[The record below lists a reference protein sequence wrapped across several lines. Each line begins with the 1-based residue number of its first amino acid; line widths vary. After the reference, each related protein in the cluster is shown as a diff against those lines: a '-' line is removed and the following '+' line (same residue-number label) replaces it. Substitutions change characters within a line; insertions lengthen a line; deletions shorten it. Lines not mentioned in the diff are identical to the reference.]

1 MGGPLSPRLP
11 PAYRAAARGA
21 LRVTI
26 AAGAGFYVLLYGFDL
41 AIGATYAL
49 FGAVAM
55 AGLSHL
61 PGSGRQ
67 RAVLLLGMVPV
78 CWVLVT
84 LGTYLSV
91 RTWSA
96 VLGMLVIG
104 FALAFTAV
112 GGPRFAGAATGL
124 QLMYILPSFPPYD
137 PGSLGERLA
146 GATVGLVLL
155 IIAEMTLLPEPAAL
169 PYRERAARAAD
180 GAARC
185 ADRLRTAPY
194 TLPEAAL
201 RSARALSTELRSSRV
216 PEAERPAGAG
226 VRQRALAHT
235 GLATRTLL
243 GRLTVLPP
251 PPPAA
256 EIPANANANA
266 ASEADAHDRGA
277 DRAEAGAAGGDEAA
291 VATVEG
297 AREPDPL
304 RAVAEVARETAARLR
319 GRAPDGRAHTRLQQ
333 ARRVL
338 AATEDGSPAA
348 LRRDAALLE
357 VADAALAMSTAADI
371 AVRGRAADAPA
382 PGRFWYARQRAPRLW
397 WRRLSG
403 HAGGRS
409 VFFQNAVRLSLAL
422 AAARLIAGIDTL
434 PHGFWVLLATLT
446 LTRTTVRETRTAER
460 KALTGTLV
468 GALVAATLLAFVGTD
483 IEVYAVALPPLM
495 LVTFTLGPVKGIGWA
510 QALFTVVVALV
521 FAQLAPPTWRL
532 AEFRLLDV
540 LAGSAIGAVFGL
552 LAWPRGA
559 HDELRRSV
567 AVLLRIAAEIV
578 VATTAQIAAGGRR
591 VPVVTAPGHRSLQHA
606 LVMAES
612 AYAQYQSEPQGPG
625 PPPVR
630 PDWQA
635 ALIAG
640 HHTLWG
646 ADRLLVPAEPVV
658 IPPLGGEAAESVI
671 RTGDRV
677 AAGMLLTSARMDPT
691 GDTAETPEPLH
702 APTASSTPAVDPPG
716 APRAYYA
723 TMAWLASLT
732 TDLARLAADTGTE
745 ADSDTR
751 TDAGTV
757 TDTEAGTDTD
767 TDTDTD
773 AGTDTETDTGGDSDT
788 DRAAGAEAPVSER
801 RASRPGV
808 TKGRATG
815 P

>member
-1 MGGPLSPRLP
+1 MGGSFPRRLP
-11 PAYRAAARGA
+11 PAYRAAARRA

-41 AIGATYAL
+41 AVGATYAL
-49 FGAVAM
+49 FGAIAM
-55 AGLSHL
+55 AGLSRL

-67 RAVLLLGMVPV
+67 RATLLAGVVPV
-78 CWVLVT
+78 CWVLIT

-96 VLGMLVIG
+96 VLGMLVVG
-104 FALAFTAV
+104 FALAFMAV

-137 PGSLGERLA
+137 PGSLVERLA
-146 GATVGLVLL
+146 GATFGLALL
-155 IIAEMTLLPEPAAL
+155 IVAELTLLPEPAAL

-180 GAARC
+180 GAGRC
-185 ADRLRTAPY
+185 AELLRTAPY

-201 RSARALSTELRSSRV
+201 RTARALSTGLRSSLV

-226 VRQRALAHT
+226 IRQRALAHT

-243 GRLTVLPP
+243 GRLAVLPP
-251 PPPAA
+251 PAPGATPPA
-256 EIPANANANA
+256 
-266 ASEADAHDRGA
+266 EAVDGA
-277 DRAEAGAAGGDEAA
+277 GTG
-291 VATVEG
+291 G
-297 AREPDPL
+297 ARDADPL
-304 RAVAEVARETAARLR
+304 RAVAEAARETAARLR
-319 GRAPDGRAHTRLQQ
+319 GGAPDGRAHARLQE
-333 ARRVL
+333 ARRTL
-338 AATEDGSPAA
+338 AATEDGAPAA
-348 LRRDAALLE
+348 LRRSAALLE

-371 AVRGRAADAPA
+371 AVRGRAADPPA

-409 VFFQNAVRLSLAL
+409 VFFQNAVRISLAL

-446 LTRTTVRETRTAER
+446 LTRTTVRETRATER
-460 KALTGTLV
+460 RALTGTLV
-468 GALVAATLLAFVGTD
+468 GALVAAALLAFVGTD

-495 LVTFTLGPVKGIGWA
+495 LVTFTLGPVKGVGWA

-521 FAQLAPPTWRL
+521 FAQLAPATWQL

-540 LAGSAIGAVFGL
+540 LTGSAIGAVFGL

-567 AVLLRIAAEIV
+567 AVLLRVVAESV

-591 VPVVTAPGHRSLQHA
+591 VPVVTAPGHRGLQHA

-612 AYAQYQSEPQGPG
+612 AYAQYQSEPRGPG
-625 PPPVR
+625 PPPAHH

-658 IPPLGGEAAESVI
+658 VPPLGPEASEALVRS
-671 RTGDRV
+671 GDRV

-691 GDTAETPEPLH
+691 GDTAETPVPLH
-702 APTASSTPAVDPPG
+702 APTASAALAAEPPG

-723 TMAWLASLT
+723 TVSWLASLT
-732 TDLARLAADTGTE
+732 IDLERLVAESRDGTGTDGE
-745 ADSDTR
+745 GGSGGA
-751 TDAGTV
+751 
-757 TDTEAGTDTD
+757 
-767 TDTDTD
+767 
-773 AGTDTETDTGGDSDT
+773 TG
-788 DRAAGAEAPVSER
+788 AAGARVGER
-801 RASRPGV
+801 
-808 TKGRATG
+808 GR
-815 P
+815 

>member
-1 MGGPLSPRLP
+1 MGGAFPRP
-11 PAYRAAARGA
+11 PSPAYRAAARRA

-41 AIGATYAL
+41 AVGATYAL
-49 FGAVAM
+49 FGAIAM

-67 RAVLLLGMVPV
+67 RATLLLCTVPV
-78 CWVLVT
+78 CWVLIT

-96 VLGMLVIG
+96 VLGMLVVG

-146 GATVGLVLL
+146 GATFGLALL
-155 IIAEMTLLPEPAAL
+155 IIAEMTLLPEPGA
-169 PYRERAARAAD
+169 PSYRDRAARAVE
-180 GAARC
+180 AAVRC
-185 ADRLRTAPY
+185 ADRLRSAPY
-194 TLPEAAL
+194 TLPEDTL
-201 RSARALSTELRSSRV
+201 RTARALSDGLRSSQV

-226 VRQRALAHT
+226 LRQRALAHT

-243 GRLTVLPP
+243 GRLTALPP
-251 PPPAA
+251 PPDVAPHAGA
-256 EIPANANANA
+256 GAGR
-266 ASEADAHDRGA
+266 ADADAEGA
-277 DRAEAGAAGGDEAA
+277 ATAAGGTAGAAES
-291 VATVEG
+291 TEG
-297 AREPDPL
+297 RGPDPL
-304 RAVAEVARETAARLR
+304 RAVAEAAREAAERLR
-319 GRAPDGRAHTRLQQ
+319 GRAPDGRAHAALEQ
-333 ARRVL
+333 ARQAL
-338 AATEDGSPAA
+338 AEGEDGSPAE
-348 LRRDAALLE
+348 LRRNAALLE

-409 VFFQNAVRLSLAL
+409 VFFQNAVRISLAL

-446 LTRTTVRETRTAER
+446 LTRTTVRETRTTER

-468 GALVAATLLAFVGTD
+468 GALVAATLLALVGTD

-495 LVTFTLGPVKGIGWA
+495 LVTFTVGPVKGVGWA

-521 FAQLAPPTWRL
+521 FAQLAPATWQL

-540 LAGSAIGAVFGL
+540 LTGSAIGAVFGL

-591 VPVVTAPGHRSLQHA
+591 VPVLTAPGHRSLQHA
-606 LVMAES
+606 LVLAES
-612 AYAQYQSEPQGPG
+612 AYAQYQSEPQGRRT
-625 PPPVR
+625 PPPAR
-630 PDWQA
+630 RDWQA

-646 ADRLLVPAEPVV
+646 ADRLLVPPEPVV
-658 IPPLGGEAAESVI
+658 VPPLGPDASESLI

-691 GDTAETPEPLH
+691 GDTTETPAPLH
-702 APTASSTPAVDPPG
+702 APTASATMAADPPD

-723 TMAWLASLT
+723 TVSWLASLT
-732 TDLARLAADTGTE
+732 TDLARLAEETGTT
-745 ADSDTR
+745 ATATATATDIR
-751 TDAGTV
+751 TGAGT
-757 TDTEAGTDTD
+757 GT
-767 TDTDTD
+767 
-773 AGTDTETDTGGDSDT
+773 
-788 DRAAGAEAPVSER
+788 AADAEAPVGE
-801 RASRPGV
+801 
-808 TKGRATG
+808 GRA
-815 P
+815 

>member
-1 MGGPLSPRLP
+1 MGGPFTRRLP

-26 AAGAGFYVLLYGFDL
+26 AAGAGFYVLLYGFDR

-49 FGAVAM
+49 FGAIAM
-55 AGLSHL
+55 AGLSRL

-67 RAVLLLGMVPV
+67 RAVLLVGVVPV
-78 CWVLVT
+78 CWALIT

-96 VLGMLVIG
+96 VLGMLVVG

-137 PGSLGERLA
+137 PRSLGERLA
-146 GATVGLVLL
+146 GATVGLALL
-155 IIAEMTLLPEPAAL
+155 IIVERTLLPEPAAL

-180 GAARC
+180 AAARC
-185 ADRLRTAPY
+185 AERLRTAPY
-194 TLPEAAL
+194 TLPETAL
-201 RSARALSTELRSSRV
+201 RTALALSTGLRSSQV

-226 VRQRALAHT
+226 LRQRALAHT

-251 PPPAA
+251 PPPGVAPPAA
-256 EIPANANANA
+256 PA
-266 ASEADAHDRGA
+266 DTLGT
-277 DRAEAGAAGGDEAA
+277 GTGGGDGVGGDGAGETTAP
-291 VATVEG
+291 G
-297 AREPDPL
+297 ARGPDAL
-304 RAVAEVARETAARLR
+304 RAVMEVARETAARLR
-319 GRAPDGRAHTRLQQ
+319 GQRPDGRAHAGLRQ
-333 ARRVL
+333 ARQAL
-338 AATEDGSPAA
+338 AATEEGSPAA
-348 LRRDAALLE
+348 LRRNAALLE

-371 AVRGRAADAPA
+371 AVRGRAADPPD

-409 VFFQNAVRLSLAL
+409 VFFQNAVRIALAL
-422 AAARLIAGIDTL
+422 AAARLIAGVDTL

-446 LTRTTVRETRTAER
+446 LTRTTVRETRTTVR
-460 KALTGTLV
+460 TALTGTLV
-468 GALVAATLLAFVGTD
+468 GALVAAALLAFVGTD

-495 LVTFTLGPVKGIGWA
+495 LVTFTLGPVKGVGWA

-521 FAQLAPPTWRL
+521 FAQLAPATWQL

-540 LAGSAIGAVFGL
+540 LTGSAIGAVFGL

-578 VATTAQIAAGGRR
+578 VATTAQVAAGGRR
-591 VPVVTAPGHRSLQHA
+591 VPVVTAPGHRSLGHA
-606 LVMAES
+606 LAMAES
-612 AYAQYQSEPQGPG
+612 AYAQYQSEPRGPG
-625 PPPVR
+625 PQPVR
-630 PDWQA
+630 RDWQA

-658 IPPLGGEAAESVI
+658 ASPLGREATESVI
-671 RTGDRV
+671 RSGDRV
-677 AAGMLLTSARMDPT
+677 AARMLLTSARVDPT
-691 GDTAETPEPLH
+691 GDTAESTAPRGDTAPTPASPRS
-702 APTASSTPAVDPPG
+702 PTASAAPATDPPG

-723 TMAWLASLT
+723 AVSWLASLT
-732 TDLARLAADTGTE
+732 TDLERLAVEPAPGSGADGADTRDEPSST
-745 ADSDTR
+745 AH
-751 TDAGTV
+751 AG
-757 TDTEAGTDTD
+757 
-767 TDTDTD
+767 
-773 AGTDTETDTGGDSDT
+773 
-788 DRAAGAEAPVSER
+788 
-801 RASRPGV
+801 
-808 TKGRATG
+808 
-815 P
+815 

>member
-1 MGGPLSPRLP
+1 MGGRFPRRLP
-11 PAYRAAARGA
+11 PAYPAAARRA

-26 AAGAGFYVLLYGFDL
+26 AAGTGFYVLLYGFGL
-41 AIGATYAL
+41 AVGATYAL
-49 FGAVAM
+49 FGAIAM
-55 AGLSHL
+55 AGLSRL

-67 RAVLLLGMVPV
+67 RALLLVGVVPV
-78 CWVLVT
+78 CWVLIT

-96 VLGMLVIG
+96 VLGMLVVG
-104 FALAFTAV
+104 FALAFMAV

-146 GATVGLVLL
+146 GATFGLVLL
-155 IIAEMTLLPEPAAL
+155 IIAETTLLPEPPAL

-194 TLPEAAL
+194 TLPEATL
-201 RSARALSTELRSSRV
+201 RTARALSTGLRSSQV

-251 PPPAA
+251 PPQGAVP
-256 EIPANANANA
+256 PT
-266 ASEADAHDRGA
+266 DAGDVG
-277 DRAEAGAAGGDEAA
+277 EQAGA
-291 VATVEG
+291 T
-297 AREPDPL
+297 REPDPL
-304 RAVAEVARETAARLR
+304 RAVREVARETAARLR
-319 GRAPDGRAHTRLQQ
+319 GNVVDGRAHTALRQ
-333 ARRVL
+333 ARRAL
-338 AATEDGSPAA
+338 AATEDGPPAA
-348 LRRDAALLE
+348 LRRNEALLE
-357 VADAALAMSTAADI
+357 VTDAALAMSTAAEI
-371 AVRGRAADAPA
+371 AVRGRAADVPA
-382 PGRFWYARQRAPRLW
+382 TGRFWYARQRAPRLW

-409 VFFQNAVRLSLAL
+409 VFFQNAVRIGMAL

-446 LTRTTVRETRTAER
+446 LTRTTVRETRTTER

-468 GALVAATLLAFVGTD
+468 GALVAAALLAVVGTD

-495 LVTFTLGPVKGIGWA
+495 LVTFTLGPVKGVGWA

-521 FAQLAPPTWRL
+521 FAQLAPATWQL

-540 LAGSAIGAVFGL
+540 LTGSAIGAVFGL

-612 AYAQYQSEPQGPG
+612 AYAQYQSEPQGLG

-630 PDWQA
+630 RDWQA

-658 IPPLGGEAAESVI
+658 IPPLGREASESVI

-677 AAGMLLTSARMDPT
+677 AAAMLLTSARMDPT
-691 GDTAETPEPLH
+691 GDTAETPAPLH
-702 APTASSTPAVDPPG
+702 APTASVTLAADPPG

-723 TMAWLASLT
+723 TMSWLASLA
-732 TDLARLAADTGTE
+732 TDLERLAAET
-745 ADSDTR
+745 A
-751 TDAGTV
+751 TDDPRSTH
-757 TDTEAGTDTD
+757 EQ
-767 TDTDTD
+767 
-773 AGTDTETDTGGDSDT
+773 
-788 DRAAGAEAPVSER
+788 
-801 RASRPGV
+801 
-808 TKGRATG
+808 
-815 P
+815 

>member
-1 MGGPLSPRLP
+1 MGGPFPRRLP

-26 AAGAGFYVLLYGFDL
+26 AAGAGFYTLLYGFDL
-41 AIGATYAL
+41 AVGATYAL
-49 FGAVAM
+49 FGAIAM
-55 AGLSHL
+55 AGLSRL

-67 RAVLLLGMVPV
+67 RAMLLVGVVPV
-78 CWVLVT
+78 CWVLIT

-96 VLGMLVIG
+96 VLGMLVVG
-104 FALAFTAV
+104 FALAFMAV

-146 GATVGLVLL
+146 GTTFGLALL
-155 IIAEMTLLPEPAAL
+155 VVAERTLLPEPAAL

-194 TLPEAAL
+194 TLPEATL
-201 RSARALSTELRSSRV
+201 RTARALSTGLRSSQV

-226 VRQRALAHT
+226 LRQRALAHT

-251 PPPAA
+251 PPPGAV
-256 EIPANANANA
+256 PP
-266 ASEADAHDRGA
+266 ADASDVPEGA
-277 DRAEAGAAGGDEAA
+277 GSVVPTGAEAKG
-291 VATVEG
+291 
-297 AREPDPL
+297 PDPL
-304 RAVAEVARETAARLR
+304 RAVADVARETAARLR
-319 GRAPDGRAHTRLQQ
+319 GRAPDGRAQTGLRQ
-333 ARRVL
+333 ARQAL
-338 AATEDGSPAA
+338 TATEDASPTA

-409 VFFQNAVRLSLAL
+409 VFFQNAVRISLAL
-422 AAARLIAGIDTL
+422 AAARLIAGVDTL

-446 LTRTTVRETRTAER
+446 LTRTTVRETRTTVR

-468 GALVAATLLAFVGTD
+468 GALVAATLLAGAGTD
-483 IEVYAVALPPLM
+483 IEVYAVALPPLL
-495 LVTFTLGPVKGIGWA
+495 LVTFTLGPVKGVGWA

-521 FAQLAPPTWRL
+521 FAQLAPATWQL

-540 LAGSAIGAVFGL
+540 LTGSAIGAVFGL

-559 HDELRRSV
+559 HDALRRSV

-591 VPVVTAPGHRSLQHA
+591 EPVVTAPGHRSLRHA

-658 IPPLGGEAAESVI
+658 MPPLAREAAECVI
-671 RTGDRV
+671 RAGDRV
-677 AAGMLLTSARMDPT
+677 AAGMLLTSARLDPT
-691 GDTAETPEPLH
+691 GDTAETPAPLH
-702 APTASSTPAVDPPG
+702 APTASATLAADPPG

-723 TMAWLASLT
+723 TVSWLAALT
-732 TDLARLAADTGTE
+732 TDLDRLAAGTETE
-745 ADSDTR
+745 AD
-751 TDAGTV
+751 AGTGSG
-757 TDTEAGTDTD
+757 TGTD
-767 TDTDTD
+767 
-773 AGTDTETDTGGDSDT
+773 SH
-788 DRAAGAEAPVSER
+788 P
-801 RASRPGV
+801 
-808 TKGRATG
+808 GRAR
-815 P
+815 

>member
-1 MGGPLSPRLP
+1 MGGAFGRWPS

-26 AAGAGFYVLLYGFDL
+26 TASAGFYVFLYGFDS

-49 FGAVAM
+49 FGAIAM
-55 AGLSHL
+55 AGLSRL
-61 PGSGRQ
+61 PGSGRR
-67 RAVLLLGMVPV
+67 RATLLLGLVPV
-78 CWVLVT
+78 CWVLIT

-96 VLGMLVIG
+96 VAGMLVVG
-104 FALAFTAV
+104 FVLAFMAV

-146 GATVGLVLL
+146 GASFGLVLL
-155 IIAEMTLLPEPAAL
+155 IIAELTLLPEPAAL

-185 ADRLRTAPY
+185 ADRLRSAPY

-201 RSARALSTELRSSRV
+201 SSARALGEGLRSSRV

-243 GRLTVLPP
+243 GRLAVLPP
-251 PPPAA
+251 PPRGAVP
-256 EIPANANANA
+256 PRR
-266 ASEADAHDRGA
+266 SEAGGDGGDGGDGAEPDAPAGGPAGKGR
-277 DRAEAGAAGGDEAA
+277 AGAAEAPE
-291 VATVEG
+291 TEG
-297 AREPDPL
+297 PDPL
-304 RAVAEVARETAARLR
+304 RVVADVARETAARLR
-319 GRAPDGRAHTRLQQ
+319 GAIPDGRAH
-333 ARRVL
+333 AR
-338 AATEDGSPAA
+338 
-348 LRRDAALLE
+348 LRRIRKALTAAEDAPPAVLRRNAALLE
-357 VADAALAMSTAADI
+357 VTDAALAMSTAADI

-382 PGRFWYARQRAPRLW
+382 PGRFWYARMRAPRLW

-403 HAGGRS
+403 HVGGRS
-409 VFFQNAVRLSLAL
+409 VFFQNAVRISLAL
-422 AAARLIAGIDTL
+422 AAARLIAGVDTL

-446 LTRTTVRETRTAER
+446 LTRTTVRETRTTMR
-460 KALTGTLV
+460 RALTGALV
-468 GALVAATLLAFVGTD
+468 GALVAAALLALVGTD
-483 IEVYAVALPPLM
+483 IEVCAVALPPLM
-495 LVTFTLGPVKGIGWA
+495 LVTFTLGPVKGVGWA

-521 FAQLAPPTWRL
+521 FAQLAPATWRL

-540 LAGSAIGAVFGL
+540 LTGSAIGAVFGL

-612 AYAQYQSEPQGPG
+612 AYAQYQSEPEGPVSPSAG
-625 PPPVR
+625 Q
-630 PDWQA
+630 DWQA

-646 ADRLLVPAEPVV
+646 ADRLLVPPEPVV
-658 IPPLGGEAAESVI
+658 VPPLGREAAEAVI
-671 RTGDRV
+671 RAGDRV
-677 AAGMLLTSARMDPT
+677 AAAMLLTSARTDPT
-691 GDTAETPEPLH
+691 GDTAETPVPLH
-702 APTASSTPAVDPPG
+702 TPTTSAAGADDPPG
-716 APRAYYA
+716 APRVYYA
-723 TMAWLASLT
+723 TVSWLTSLK
-732 TDLARLAADTGTE
+732 TDLVRLTGEAETRADALVGRAPNAAHPP
-745 ADSDTR
+745 SPR
-751 TDAGTV
+751 PR
-757 TDTEAGTDTD
+757 
-767 TDTDTD
+767 
-773 AGTDTETDTGGDSDT
+773 SPQPW
-788 DRAAGAEAPVSER
+788 R
-801 RASRPGV
+801 SRPA
-808 TKGRATG
+808 RR

>member
-1 MGGPLSPRLP
+1 MGGAFPRRP
-11 PAYRAAARGA
+11 SPAYRAAARRA

-26 AAGAGFYVLLYGFDL
+26 AATAGFYVLLHGFDS
-41 AIGATYAL
+41 AVGATYAL
-49 FGAVAM
+49 FGAIAM

-67 RAVLLLGMVPV
+67 RAVLLVDVVPV
-78 CWVLVT
+78 CWVLIT

-96 VLGMLVIG
+96 VVGMLVVG
-104 FALAFTAV
+104 FVLAFMAV

-146 GATVGLVLL
+146 GATFGLVLL
-155 IIAEMTLLPEPAAL
+155 TLAEMTLLPEPAAL

-185 ADRLRTAPY
+185 ADRLRSAPY
-194 TLPEAAL
+194 TLPDAML
-201 RSARALSTELRSSRV
+201 HTARALSTGLRSSQV

-226 VRQRALAHT
+226 VRPRALAHT

-243 GRLTVLPP
+243 GRLTSLPP
-251 PPPAA
+251 PPPATA
-256 EIPANANANA
+256 PPRE
-266 ASEADAHDRGA
+266 
-277 DRAEAGAAGGDEAA
+277 AEAGTEAGTGAEAWTAGGAGAERGAQAGSTGQEARTRA
-291 VATVEG
+291 AEVSG
-297 AREPDPL
+297 ARLPDPL
-304 RAVAEVARETAARLR
+304 RAVAGVARETAARLR
-319 GRAPDGRAHTRLQQ
+319 GGMPDGRAHARLRQIRQ
-333 ARRVL
+333 TL
-338 AATEDGSPAA
+338 TAAEDGSPAV

-357 VADAALAMSTAADI
+357 LVNVALAMSTAADI
-371 AVRGRAADAPA
+371 AVRGRAADTPE
-382 PGRFWYARQRAPRLW
+382 PGPFWYARMRAPRLW

-403 HAGGRS
+403 HVGSRS
-409 VFFQNAVRLSLAL
+409 VFFQNAVRISLAL

-446 LTRTTVRETRTAER
+446 LTRTTVRETRKTER
-460 KALTGTLV
+460 IALTGTLV
-468 GALVAATLLAFVGTD
+468 GALVAAASLALVGTD

-495 LVTFTLGPVKGIGWA
+495 LVTFTLGPVKGVGWA

-521 FAQLAPPTWRL
+521 FAQLAPATWQL

-540 LAGSAIGAVFGL
+540 LTGSAIGAVFGL

-612 AYAQYQSEPQGPG
+612 AYAQYQSEPKGPT
-625 PPPVR
+625 PPPVGQ
-630 PDWQA
+630 DWQA

-640 HHTLWG
+640 HHALWG
-646 ADRLLVPAEPVV
+646 ADRLLVPPEPVV
-658 IPPLGGEAAESVI
+658 VPPLGREAAESAI

-677 AAGMLLTSARMDPT
+677 AADMLLTSARIDPT
-691 GDTAETPEPLH
+691 GDTVETPVPLH
-702 APTASSTPAVDPPG
+702 APTASATTIAADPPG
-716 APRAYYA
+716 APRLYYA
-723 TMAWLASLT
+723 TVSWLASLT
-732 TDLARLAADTGTE
+732 TDLVRLAGGTGTG
-745 ADSDTR
+745 AG
-751 TDAGTV
+751 AGT
-757 TDTEAGTDTD
+757 
-767 TDTDTD
+767 
-773 AGTDTETDTGGDSDT
+773 
-788 DRAAGAEAPVSER
+788 GADAPVGKR
-801 RASRPGV
+801 RSHRAGGPGAAPTAGCHDEVDRRNRP
-808 TKGRATG
+808 
-815 P
+815 

>member
-1 MGGPLSPRLP
+1 MGGRFPPRLP
-11 PAYRAAARGA
+11 PAYRAAARRA

-26 AAGAGFYVLLYGFDL
+26 AAGAGFYVLLYGFGL
-41 AIGATYAL
+41 AVGATYAL
-49 FGAVAM
+49 FGAIAM

-67 RAVLLLGMVPV
+67 RAALLVCVVPV
-78 CWVLVT
+78 CWVLIT

-96 VLGMLVIG
+96 VLGMLVVG
-104 FALAFTAV
+104 FALAFMAV

-146 GATVGLVLL
+146 GATFGLAVL
-155 IIAEMTLLPEPAAL
+155 IVAEITLLPEPAAL

-180 GAARC
+180 CAASC
-185 ADRLRTAPY
+185 AQRLRTAPY
-194 TLPEAAL
+194 TLPEDAL
-201 RSARALSTELRSSRV
+201 RSARALSTGLRSSQV

-243 GRLTVLPP
+243 GRLAVLPP
-251 PPPAA
+251 PPPGAA
-256 EIPANANANA
+256 AP
-266 ASEADAHDRGA
+266 ADADGP
-277 DRAEAGAAGGDEAA
+277 AGAGEAR
-291 VATVEG
+291 G
-297 AREPDPL
+297 PDPL
-304 RAVAEVARETAARLR
+304 RAVTEAARETAARLR
-319 GRAPDGRAHTRLQQ
+319 GRGPDGRAHTVLQE
-333 ARRVL
+333 AREAL
-338 AATEDGSPAA
+338 AAAEDGSPAV
-348 LRRDAALLE
+348 LRRNAALLE
-357 VADAALAMSTAADI
+357 VADAALAMSTAADL
-371 AVRGRAADAPA
+371 AVRGRAADPPA

-409 VFFQNAVRLSLAL
+409 VFFQNAVRISLAL
-422 AAARLIAGIDTL
+422 AAARLIAGVDTL

-446 LTRTTVRETRTAER
+446 LTRTTVRETRTTER
-460 KALTGTLV
+460 RALTGTLV

-495 LVTFTLGPVKGIGWA
+495 LVTFTLGPVKGVGWA

-521 FAQLAPPTWRL
+521 FAQLAPATWQL

-567 AVLLRIAAEIV
+567 ATLLRIAAEIV
-578 VATTAQIAAGGRR
+578 VATTAQMAAGGRR

-630 PDWQA
+630 RDWQA

-658 IPPLGGEAAESVI
+658 VPPLGREASESVV

-677 AAGMLLTSARMDPT
+677 AAAMLLTSARMDPT
-691 GDTAETPEPLH
+691 GDTPETPAPPH
-702 APTASSTPAVDPPG
+702 APTASATLSADPPG

-723 TMAWLASLT
+723 TVAWLGSLT
-732 TDLARLAADTGTE
+732 RDLDRLAADTAPGAETVTE
-745 ADSDTR
+745 A
-751 TDAGTV
+751 G
-757 TDTEAGTDTD
+757 TEAGTD
-767 TDTDTD
+767 
-773 AGTDTETDTGGDSDT
+773 AGTATE
-788 DRAAGAEAPVSER
+788 AEAGTEADAAPH
-801 RASRPGV
+801 
-808 TKGRATG
+808 
-815 P
+815 

>member
-1 MGGPLSPRLP
+1 MGGPFPRRLP
-11 PAYRAAARGA
+11 PAYRAAARRA

-26 AAGAGFYVLLYGFDL
+26 AAGTGFYVLLYGFDL
-41 AIGATYAL
+41 AVGATYAL
-49 FGAVAM
+49 FGAIAM

-67 RAVLLLGMVPV
+67 RAMLLAGVVPV
-78 CWVLVT
+78 CWVLIT

-96 VLGMLVIG
+96 VLGMLVVG
-104 FALAFTAV
+104 FALAFMAV

-146 GATVGLVLL
+146 GATLGLALL
-155 IIAEMTLLPEPAAL
+155 IIAEATLLPEPPAL

-180 GAARC
+180 AAAHC

-194 TLPEAAL
+194 TLPEAAQ
-201 RSARALSTELRSSRV
+201 RTTRALSTGLRSSQV

-243 GRLTVLPP
+243 SRLTVLPP
-251 PPPAA
+251 PPQGAVPPAEAA
-256 EIPANANANA
+256 EA
-266 ASEADAHDRGA
+266 A
-277 DRAEAGAAGGDEAA
+277 AEAAAAEGDQAGATRG
-291 VATVEG
+291 
-297 AREPDPL
+297 PDPL
-304 RAVAEVARETAARLR
+304 RAVMEVARETAARLR
-319 GRAPDGRAHTRLQQ
+319 GRVPDGRAHTALQQ
-333 ARRVL
+333 ARQAL
-338 AATEDGSPAA
+338 AEAADGSPAA
-348 LRRDAALLE
+348 LRRNAALLE

-371 AVRGRAADAPA
+371 AVRGRAADVPA

-403 HAGGRS
+403 HVGGRS
-409 VFFQNAVRLSLAL
+409 VFFQNAVRIGLAL

-446 LTRTTVRETRTAER
+446 LTRTTVRETRTTER

-468 GALVAATLLAFVGTD
+468 GALVAATLLAVVGTD

-495 LVTFTLGPVKGIGWA
+495 LVTFTLGPVKGVGWA

-521 FAQLAPPTWRL
+521 FAQLAPATWQL

-540 LAGSAIGAVFGL
+540 LTGSAIGAVFGL

-612 AYAQYQSEPQGPG
+612 AYAQYQSEPQGLG
-625 PPPVR
+625 PPPVHR
-630 PDWQA
+630 DWQA

-658 IPPLGGEAAESVI
+658 IPPLGREASESVI

-691 GDTAETPEPLH
+691 GDTPETPAPLH
-702 APTASSTPAVDPPG
+702 GPTASATMATDPPG
-716 APRAYYA
+716 ATRAYYA
-723 TMAWLASLT
+723 TVSWLASLA
-732 TDLARLAADTGTE
+732 TDLQRLAAETATD
-745 ADSDTR
+745 DPRR
-751 TDAGTV
+751 TH
-757 TDTEAGTDTD
+757 EQ
-767 TDTDTD
+767 
-773 AGTDTETDTGGDSDT
+773 
-788 DRAAGAEAPVSER
+788 
-801 RASRPGV
+801 
-808 TKGRATG
+808 
-815 P
+815 